1 MKRKLKTTDLTK
13 DRRWKEKDYNY
24 LRELQFFFDKADN
37 IDDNELKSHIISQ
50 MLRCD
55 KILTEKA
62 EEMFIQYYK
71 MGYKDAKNG

>member
-1 MKRKLKTTDLTK
+1 MKRKFKPKDLTK
-13 DRRWKEKDYNY
+13 DRKWKEKDRNY

-37 IDDNELKSHIISQ
+37 INDEELKSHIVSQ